1 MAEHEVQYFELK
13 RHREIVVDSYLPFVI
28 EEAKSIKQ
36 RKKTLELYSS
46 TSKAPTAFNGTRQK
60 YRRQLQSNGQVQII
74 TATEKFMCKI
84 LKNIRGKTH
93 WNSLAPPC
101 SLSGAWSPVNLNQ
114 PSTLETLAM
123 DPKLKKMLID
133 DLDRFVGR
141 KEYYRRVGK
150 AWKRGYLFLVAAMA
164 NYLKFDI
171 YDQELS
177 GLRSNV
183 KLRRL
188 LVTTANQSIL
198 VVEDI
203 DCTMTFQD
211 RRLEAQATSTNTMSA
226 PYRQQDVQLML
237 SGFLNFID
245 GLWSSCGDEQI
256 IVFPTNHK
264 ERLDPAVLHPGH
276 MNVEVPILYCIPC
289 GFRLLSANYLK
300 INRHELFNHIESLLE
315 TARVTPAE
323 VTEQLLK
330 SDEPE
335 VALRDM
341 VIFLVNHKRKENDEV
356 VKKKVCQCQ
365 LVEENGASVEESRKC
380 KLIEE

>member
-1 MAEHEVQYFELK
+1 
-13 RHREIVVDSYLPFVI
+13 
-28 EEAKSIKQ
+28 
-36 RKKTLELYSS
+36 
-46 TSKAPTAFNGTRQK
+46 
-60 YRRQLQSNGQVQII
+60 
-74 TATEKFMCKI
+74 
-84 LKNIRGKTH
+84 
-93 WNSLAPPC
+93 
-101 SLSGAWSPVNLNQ
+101 
-114 PSTLETLAM
+114 
-123 DPKLKKMLID
+123 
-133 DLDRFVGR
+133 
-141 KEYYRRVGK
+141 
-150 AWKRGYLFLVAAMA
+150 MA

-203 DCTMTFQD
+203 GCTMTFQD
-211 RRLEAQATSTNTMSA
+211 R
-226 PYRQQDVQLML
+226 
-237 SGFLNFID
+237 
-245 GLWSSCGDEQI
+245 SCGDEQI